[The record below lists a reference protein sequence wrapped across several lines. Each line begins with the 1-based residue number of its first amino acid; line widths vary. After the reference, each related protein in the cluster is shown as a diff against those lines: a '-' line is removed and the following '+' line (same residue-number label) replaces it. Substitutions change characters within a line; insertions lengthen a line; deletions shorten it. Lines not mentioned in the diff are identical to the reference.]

1 MDLAACSSREDSPR
15 DSVGDDGGRD
25 ASLDAR
31 DADDAARACSTPAAD
46 APWITEVQ
54 EGIVARLSGKSPISS
69 GLISSDRASPARR
82 SAVSAYLRAELSA
95 LDVAASLQKYATG
108 TNVYGILEASAPSS
122 ANIVIGAH
130 FDTVPGSPGA
140 NDNATGVAL
149 VMAVARYL
157 VSVDCR
163 QSNVYFVFFDEEEV
177 GLVGSAKFAAFL
189 KESAVSVTSVH
200 TIDQVGWDKDGDR
213 AIELERPSGDL
224 YAEWVASRDAAGL
237 TMPLHLVGT
246 GSTDH
251 VSFRA
256 NGFSAI
262 GITEEHVNGDT
273 SPNYHKATDT

>member
-1 MDLAACSSREDSPR
+1 MDHRGSR
-15 DSVGDDGGRD
+15 GDRR
-25 ASLDAR
+25 AS
-31 DADDAARACSTPAAD
+31 
-46 APWITEVQ
+46 
-54 EGIVARLSGKSPISS
+54 LSGKSPISA

-157 VSVDCR
+157 VSVDGR

-224 YAEWVASRDAAGL
+224 YAGWVASRDAAGL

-262 GITEEHVNGDT
+262 GITEEYVNGDT

>member
-1 MDLAACSSREDSPR
+1 M
-15 DSVGDDGGRD
+15 
-25 ASLDAR
+25 
-31 DADDAARACSTPAAD
+31 
-46 APWITEVQ
+46 
-54 EGIVARLSGKSPISS
+54 
-69 GLISSDRASPARR
+69 
-82 SAVSAYLRAELSA
+82 YLQGELSA
-95 LDVAASLQKYATG
+95 LGVPATVQKYGTG
-108 TNVYGILEASAPSS
+108 SNVYGILKASTPST
-122 ANIVIGAH
+122 ANIIVGAH

-177 GLVGSAKFAAFL
+177 GLVGSGKFAAFL
-189 KESAVSVTSVH
+189 NESAASVTSVH

-224 YAEWVASRDAAGL
+224 YADWVASRDAAGL
-237 TMPLHLVGT
+237 TMPLHLVST

-262 GITEEHVNGDT
+262 GITEEYVNGDT
-273 SPNYHKATDT
+273 SPNYHKATDAYDSVNFAYLRSATVLANSHFARLVRVPPARATMGFTRLSPANRAPRKAGCRHAYEP